1 MTIEDA
7 LYRRVNLAAAS
18 LGISSSS
25 FIRGACQAA
34 LATLAEKDPALRA
47 HFAFL
52 DEREAR
58 GATSAERPASRESV
72 PA

>member
-1 MTIEDA
+1 MPS
-7 LYRRVNLAAAS
+7 RVTSFCVPNELRSRINIASAAYG
-18 LGISSSS
+18 LSSSE

-34 LATLAEKDPALRA
+34 LDTLEERDPALRA

-52 DEREAR
+52 TEREAQ
-58 GATSAERPASRESV
+58 AERSVV